1 MNRKADTEKAM
12 SYPRYALISVSDK
25 TGIENLARAL
35 CDFGFDILSTGGT
48 AEALVAA
55 GIPVTETSEFTEFPE
70 VLDGLVKSLHPRVYS
85 GILARETPKHFDAL
99 LEIGSAYI
107 DIVICNLFPLQKVAT
122 SPSVPLHEL
131 MDQIDVGGPGLL
143 KAAAKNFE
151 RVSVICDTDKYEEL
165 LWYLASK
172 GEVPYEVRFEWAKRA
187 FEHVTTYDS
196 MIYATLLEYDLS
208 TGHKVT
214 GVPCRY

>member
-1 MNRKADTEKAM
+1 MKRNSENDKAM
-12 SYPRYALISVSDK
+12 RYPRYALISVSDK

-35 CDFGFDILSTGGT
+35 SDFGFDILSTKGT
-48 AEALVAA
+48 AEALIAA
-55 GIPVTETSEFTEFPE
+55 GIPVTETKDFTESPE
-70 VLDGLVKSLHPRVYS
+70 ILGGLTKSMHPKIFG
-85 GILARETPKHFDAL
+85 GILARETQPHLDEL

-107 DIVICNLFPLQKVAT
+107 DLVVCNLYPIPKTAPNTSLPLD
-122 SPSVPLHEL
+122 EL
-131 MDQIDVGGPGLL
+131 LGRIDVGGPSLL

-151 RVSVICDTDKYEEL
+151 RVGVICDTDKYEEL
-165 LWYLASK
+165 LWHLASK

-196 MIYATLLEYDLS
+196 MIYATLLEYDLN
-208 TGHKVT
+208 TGKKTT